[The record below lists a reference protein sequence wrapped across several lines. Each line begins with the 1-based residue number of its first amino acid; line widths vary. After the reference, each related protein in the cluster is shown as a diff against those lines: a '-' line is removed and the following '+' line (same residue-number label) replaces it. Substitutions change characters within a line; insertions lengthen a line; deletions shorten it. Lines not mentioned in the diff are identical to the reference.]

1 MRTTYNHQWVKNGAL
16 DLRGWFEAGGWICVT
31 LGRGVSAYVVAMV
44 ETIGNLS
51 RDRYSLHLLFL
62 PRLLAHLV
70 VKFVLIF
77 NTFFIFVRGYAHFCC
92 ILEHAKLFFSTSG
105 ECSQRISART

>member
-1 MRTTYNHQWVKNGAL
+1 MWWRW
-16 DLRGWFEAGGWICVT
+16 
-31 LGRGVSAYVVAMV
+31 
-44 ETIGNLS
+44 ETIGDLS

-92 ILEHAKLFFSTSG
+92 ILEHAKLFFPPRANAANEFQRVHDFQSALCVFNCNRFGSTTG
-105 ECSQRISART
+105 WPWVICYTCCAP

>member
-1 MRTTYNHQWVKNGAL
+1 MWWRT
-16 DLRGWFEAGGWICVT
+16 
-31 LGRGVSAYVVAMV
+31 
-44 ETIGNLS
+44 ETIGDLS